1 MTMTAISSALPADV
15 QSANDTATVVTL
27 VGSPEPRQPP
37 TDAPPTLRVVSTT
50 PAVVARHRATAGSVS
65 IRFWV
70 SEAAQLQARVTP
82 LRSNRAIALLSGTT
96 FAGSR
101 STTIRPAATTTV
113 SSRGTYVLRVRLQ
126 AARLI
131 RGRSYLVRLTAVD
144 ASGQRRALTIRV
156 RA

>member
-50 PAVVARHRATAGSVS
+50 PAVVARHRATAGVS